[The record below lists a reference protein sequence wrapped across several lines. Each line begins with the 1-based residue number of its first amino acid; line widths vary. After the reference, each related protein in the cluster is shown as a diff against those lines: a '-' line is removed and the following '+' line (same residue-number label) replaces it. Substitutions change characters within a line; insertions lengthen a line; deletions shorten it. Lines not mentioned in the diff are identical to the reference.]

1 MLDLFVSNP
10 TSKESCSS
18 AKFLEGQFSSSTEQW
33 LSAVAFK
40 NTTSVHNPE
49 KACLVFFQHTGESHP
64 PSQMSK
70 VQHKTYA
77 FFFCASAYNKLA
89 RVALLEERQQFWTS
103 TTLLSQLAPFFRFSS

>member
-18 AKFLEGQFSSSTEQW
+18 AKFLEGQFSSSTEQR

-70 VQHKTYA
+70 VQHKTCI
-77 FFFCASAYNKLA
+77 FFHASAYDKLA
-89 RVALLEERQQFWTS
+89 RAALLEERQQFWTS